1 MILRTLSVL
10 LKPMALLHRDPEERY
25 GLNRLSLELRRAAT
39 APPKPLAAEIPISR
53 SG

>member
-1 MILRTLSVL
+1 MLRTLSIL

-25 GLNRLSLELRRAAT
+25 GLNRLSLELWRAAT
-39 APPKPLAAEIPISR
+39 ASSTPLAAETPNSR